1 MVTVRLGWGD
11 SYATNLTTPSSL
23 APRRL
28 TVASFAAA
36 EEGSRGLRLAMN
48 AQDLVP
54 INATFLYYRQ
64 PDEFSSVLPTGGPTG
79 TSQYAVSSQ

>member
-1 MVTVRLGWGD
+1 MRLGWGD